1 MLLEIGWD
9 AAESKHP
16 KGRVNGAGLATLSP
30 VPTYVHATTA
40 CAASVRAL
48 VLLALSALFACGD
61 STTADVRYSTPEHTI
76 ETLLDAYGLRG
87 LSADEIR
94 TMRRER
100 QLHLTDG
107 PAYRACFERFEG
119 LGDEA
124 LAGFVVG
131 ALAENRDDTRTQI
144 AENTARISVGQR
156 ATIVMHLRDGAWRID
171 LDASVPGT
179 VRTQLRDVAR
189 RAEEQQRR
197 QGALPATH

>member
-1 MLLEIGWD
+1 M
-9 AAESKHP
+9 
-16 KGRVNGAGLATLSP
+16 RVFALPLVALS
-30 VPTYVHATTA
+30 
-40 CAASVRAL
+40 
-48 VLLALSALFACGD
+48 LLAACSD
-61 STTADVRYSTPEHTI
+61 TMTTDIRYSTPEHTV

-100 QLHLTDG
+100 QLRLTDE
-107 PAYRACFERFEG
+107 PAYRACFARLDG

-144 AENTARISVGQR
+144 AGETARISVGQR

-171 LDASVPGT
+171 LDASVP
-179 VRTQLRDVAR
+179 VAIRAQLRDVAR
-189 RAEEQQRR
+189 RAQEQQRR
-197 QGALPATH
+197 QGALPAQ